1 MTIEETF
8 ASLEDTI
15 AVLENKETT
24 LEDAFKEYE
33 KGIRL
38 INEANNSLNDVK
50 KKIQILQ
57 DENTFECVEKNPVLP
72 ATKLCEYAWQ

>member
-15 AVLENKETT
+15 TVHENKETT

-38 INEANNSLNDVK
+38 INEANNSLNAVK

-57 DENTFECVEKNPVLP
+57 DENTFESVDED
-72 ATKLCEYAWQ
+72 EF

>member
-8 ASLEDTI
+8 ASLEDII

-57 DENTFECVEKNPVLP
+57 DENTFESVDED
-72 ATKLCEYAWQ
+72 EF

>member
-15 AVLENKETT
+15 SVLENKETT
-24 LEDAFKEYE
+24 LEDAFKEYV

-57 DENTFECVEKNPVLP
+57 DENTFESVDED
-72 ATKLCEYAWQ
+72 EF

>member
-15 AVLENKETT
+15 SVLENKETT

-38 INEANNSLNDVK
+38 INEANNSLNAVK

-57 DENTFECVEKNPVLP
+57 DENTFESVDED
-72 ATKLCEYAWQ
+72 EF

>member
-8 ASLEDTI
+8 ASLEDI
-15 AVLENKETT
+15 ISVLENKETT

-33 KGIRL
+33 KGIKL

-57 DENTFECVEKNPVLP
+57 DENTFESVNED
-72 ATKLCEYAWQ
+72 EF

>member
-15 AVLENKETT
+15 SVLENKETT

-50 KKIQILQ
+50 RKYRFYRMKILLK
-57 DENTFECVEKNPVLP
+57 V
-72 ATKLCEYAWQ
+72 

>member
-1 MTIEETF
+1 MCVMRMATI
-8 ASLEDTI
+8 S
-15 AVLENKETT
+15 VLENNETT

-38 INEANNSLNDVK
+38 INEANNSLNAVK

-57 DENTFECVEKNPVLP
+57 DENTFESVDED
-72 ATKLCEYAWQ
+72 EF

>member
-15 AVLENKETT
+15 SVLGNKETT

-33 KGIRL
+33 KGIKL

-57 DENTFECVEKNPVLP
+57 DENTFESVDED
-72 ATKLCEYAWQ
+72 EF

>member
-15 AVLENKETT
+15 SVLENKET
-24 LEDAFKEYE
+24 YE
-33 KGIRL
+33 KGIKL

-57 DENTFECVEKNPVLP
+57 DENTFESVDED
-72 ATKLCEYAWQ
+72 EF

>member
-8 ASLEDTI
+8 ASLED
-15 AVLENKETT
+15 KETT

-57 DENTFECVEKNPVLP
+57 DENTFESVNED
-72 ATKLCEYAWQ
+72 EF

>member
-15 AVLENKETT
+15 SVLENKETT

-33 KGIRL
+33 KGIKL
-38 INEANNSLNDVK
+38 INEANNSLNAVK

-57 DENTFECVEKNPVLP
+57 DENTFESVDED
-72 ATKLCEYAWQ
+72 EF

>member
-15 AVLENKETT
+15 SVLENKETT

-33 KGIRL
+33 KGIKL
-38 INEANNSLNDVK
+38 INEANNSLSVVK

-57 DENTFECVEKNPVLP
+57 DENTFESVDED
-72 ATKLCEYAWQ
+72 EF

>member
-8 ASLEDTI
+8 ASLEYTI
-15 AVLENKETT
+15 SVLENKETT

-33 KGIRL
+33 KGIKL
-38 INEANNSLNDVK
+38 INEANNSLNHVK

-57 DENTFECVEKNPVLP
+57 DENTFESVDED
-72 ATKLCEYAWQ
+72 EF

>member
-15 AVLENKETT
+15 SVLENKETT
-24 LEDAFKEYE
+24 LEVAFKEYE
-33 KGIRL
+33 KGIKL

-57 DENTFECVEKNPVLP
+57 DENTFESVDED
-72 ATKLCEYAWQ
+72 EF

>member
-8 ASLEDTI
+8 ASLEDI
-15 AVLENKETT
+15 ISVLENKETT

-57 DENTFECVEKNPVLP
+57 DENTFESVNED
-72 ATKLCEYAWQ
+72 EF

>member
-1 MTIEETF
+1 MTIEEPF

-15 AVLENKETT
+15 SVLENKETT

-33 KGIRL
+33 KGIKL

-57 DENTFECVEKNPVLP
+57 DENTFESVDED
-72 ATKLCEYAWQ
+72 EF

>member
-15 AVLENKETT
+15 SVLENKETT
-24 LEDAFKEYE
+24 LEDAFKEYK
-33 KGIRL
+33 KGIKL

-57 DENTFECVEKNPVLP
+57 DENTFESVNED
-72 ATKLCEYAWQ
+72 EF

>member
-15 AVLENKETT
+15 SVLENKETT

-33 KGIRL
+33 NGIKL
-38 INEANNSLNDVK
+38 INEANNSLNDVI

-57 DENTFECVEKNPVLP
+57 DENTFESVDED
-72 ATKLCEYAWQ
+72 EF

>member
-8 ASLEDTI
+8 ASLADTI
-15 AVLENKETT
+15 SVLENKETT

-33 KGIRL
+33 KGIKL

-57 DENTFECVEKNPVLP
+57 DENTFESVDED
-72 ATKLCEYAWQ
+72 EF

>member
-15 AVLENKETT
+15 YVLENKETT

-33 KGIRL
+33 KGIKL

-57 DENTFECVEKNPVLP
+57 DENTFESVDED
-72 ATKLCEYAWQ
+72 EF

>member
-15 AVLENKETT
+15 SVLENKETT
-24 LEDAFKEYE
+24 LVDAFKEYE
-33 KGIRL
+33 KGIKL

-57 DENTFECVEKNPVLP
+57 DENTFESVDED
-72 ATKLCEYAWQ
+72 EF

>member
-1 MTIEETF
+1 MTIEESF

-15 AVLENKETT
+15 SVLENKETT

-33 KGIRL
+33 KGIKL

-57 DENTFECVEKNPVLP
+57 DENTFESVDED
-72 ATKLCEYAWQ
+72 EF

>member
-15 AVLENKETT
+15 SVLENKETT

-57 DENTFECVEKNPVLP
+57 DENTFESVDEDEFYGRIKDKNR
-72 ATKLCEYAWQ
+72 LC

>member
-15 AVLENKETT
+15 SVLENKETT

-38 INEANNSLNDVK
+38 IDEANNSLNDVK

-57 DENTFECVEKNPVLP
+57 DENTFESVDED
-72 ATKLCEYAWQ
+72 EF

>member
-8 ASLEDTI
+8 AS
-15 AVLENKETT
+15 

-38 INEANNSLNDVK
+38 INEANNSLNAVK

-57 DENTFECVEKNPVLP
+57 DENTFESVDED
-72 ATKLCEYAWQ
+72 EF

>member
-15 AVLENKETT
+15 SVLENKETT

-33 KGIRL
+33 KGIKL
-38 INEANNSLNDVK
+38 SNEANNSLNDVK

-57 DENTFECVEKNPVLP
+57 DENTFESVDED
-72 ATKLCEYAWQ
+72 EF